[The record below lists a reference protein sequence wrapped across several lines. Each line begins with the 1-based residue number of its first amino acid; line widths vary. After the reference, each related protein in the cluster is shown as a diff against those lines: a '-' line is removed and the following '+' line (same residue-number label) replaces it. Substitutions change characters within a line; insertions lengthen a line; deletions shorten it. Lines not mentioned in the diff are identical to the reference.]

1 MEGLS
6 DQRRAPLVDDLRL
19 SAFVVGNES
28 NPALDPVDG
37 ASPGAVED
45 IFPLPWGEES
55 DMDDELSDAAEAREK
70 GDMLIG
76 TPAQVA
82 EQIEGIRDLGF
93 EKLQLMFLDF
103 PDHRGMELFGD
114 EVAPEFR

>member
-1 MEGLS
+1 
-6 DQRRAPLVDDLRL
+6 
-19 SAFVVGNES
+19 
-28 NPALDPVDG
+28 
-37 ASPGAVED
+37 
-45 IFPLPWGEES
+45 
-55 DMDDELSDAAEAREK
+55 
-70 GDMLIG
+70 MLIG